1 MSGAPRGRG
10 GPSPGAGR
18 RGAGRCG
25 GGGGGAEGGGP
36 AARPLAGP
44 ASPPSLSASSRRPPA
59 PRGLVPGGLQAERV
73 VLVGRAGVRGRGG
86 VELGV
91 WECTRGREAGPGPL

>member
-1 MSGAPRGRG
+1 MEPQGDAAARP
-10 GPSPGAGR
+10 PGAGR

-36 AARPLAGP
+36 AARPLTGP

-59 PRGLVPGGLQAERV
+59 PRGLVPGGPRAERV
-73 VLVGRAGVRGRGG
+73 VLAGRAGLRGQG